1 MIKIISTDGKINI
14 YSPYSE
20 KFVTAIK
27 LAGARWSG
35 EAWALDARDIE
46 LARSICMDIYGCDDR
61 PHPTCSV
68 RVTAKEVF
76 WKAKGAVTLFNR
88 VVAKAWGRDS
98 GAKVGEG
105 VVFVKG
111 QPTSSG
117 SVKNWAT
124 EIPENCEFIMRDI
137 PLRAVEN
144 KIDCPAECS
153 LSIEE
158 IKMPKEPIDNNK
170 KASLISRK
178 AELLTELES
187 IDREL
192 ELLAET
198 AENELQDND

>member
-1 MIKIISTDGKINI
+1 MIKIIVTGEKINV

-27 LAGARWSG
+27 LAGARWTG
-35 EAWALDARDIE
+35 EAWALDARDLE

-68 RVTAKEVF
+68 RVTAKEAF
-76 WKAKGAVTLFNR
+76 WAAKGAVTMFNR

-105 VVFVKG
+105 IVFVKG

-124 EIPENCEFIMRDI
+124 EIPANCEFIMRDI
-137 PLRAVEN
+137 PLRAVEM

-158 IKMPKEPIDNNK
+158 IKMPKESIDNNK
-170 KASLISRK
+170 RASLISRK
-178 AELLTELES
+178 AELLAELES

-192 ELLAET
+192 ELLSET
-198 AENELQDND
+198 AENELQDSN